1 MSEKFQNLL
10 QQPLSK
16 IEFQTLQSENGI
28 AKVHVMV
35 SQLEMSGYGGDEY
48 FDLLASK
55 ISTEAVF
62 AIVESE
68 IVAISED
75 TKDLIIQVSLEV
87 SGKILPAT
95 YVSSWDGGILMESK
109 CLFDTEKHTVFNV
122 STAPGDHEN
131 LEFLDEEYILLSD
144 GSKIPVVNE
153 EDFEGSEEE
162 FLKAL
167 SDSRIVIVED

>member
-1 MSEKFQNLL
+1 MSEKFKNLL

-16 IEFQTLQSENGI
+16 FEFQKLQNESGI

-75 TKDLIIQVSLEV
+75 TKDIIVQVSLEV
-87 SGKILPAT
+87 SGKILTAT
-95 YVSSWDGGILMESK
+95 YVSSWDGGILMESN
-109 CLFDTEKHTVFNV
+109 CLFDTEKYTVFDI
-122 STAPGDHEN
+122 STAPGDHED
-131 LEFLDEEYILLSD
+131 LEYLEEEYILLPD

-167 SDSRIVIVED
+167 EDNRIAIVGD